1 MRLGFRELG
10 VRGGG
15 GGRGQGGG
23 QMLPGTNFGLVI
35 RQISDGSGAPDCRVL
50 LVSGKVEQ

>member
-1 MRLGFRELG
+1 
-10 VRGGG
+10 
-15 GGRGQGGG
+15 
-23 QMLPGTNFGLVI
+23 MLPGTNFGLVI